1 MSANGNAIILK
12 DRAQALAR
20 YPHARI
26 ANGMIFVSGISS
38 RRLDNTYEGVK
49 ENPDGTFELDIKAQ
63 TKAVIENIDVIL
75 KSVGASLAN
84 IVDLTVF
91 LTNMS
96 DYGAM
101 NEVYNQYFSAETGP
115 SRTCVGVRELPSRER
130 ERERDCECMSRLSLR
145 RRRAK
150 EGDLDREVERERE
163 RLREREGDWSPDD
176 FDMDRAREYDRE
188 RPRCGDL
195 EYDRERDKDRD
206 GEREYDLDLD
216 LDEYEEREDA
226 EYERCRRRR

>member
-1 MSANGNAIILK
+1 MSANGTAIILK

-115 SRTCVGVRELPSRER
+115 SRTCVGVRELPS
-130 ERERDCECMSRLSLR
+130 
-145 RRRAK
+145 
-150 EGDLDREVERERE
+150 GDLDREVERERE

-176 FDMDRAREYDRE
+176 FDMDRVREYDRE

>member
-1 MSANGNAIILK
+1 MSANGAPVILK

-63 TKAVIENIDVIL
+63 TKAVIEKYGYHIDVIL

-91 LTNMS
+91 LTNMK

-101 NEVYNQYFSAETGP
+101 NEVYNQYFTAENGP
-115 SRTCVGVRELPSRER
+115 SRTCVGVRELPSPKLLIEIKVVA
-130 ERERDCECMSRLSLR
+130 L
-145 RRRAK
+145 A
-150 EGDLDREVERERE
+150 
-163 RLREREGDWSPDD
+163 PQQTI
-176 FDMDRAREYDRE
+176 
-188 RPRCGDL
+188 
-195 EYDRERDKDRD
+195 
-206 GEREYDLDLD
+206 
-216 LDEYEEREDA
+216 
-226 EYERCRRRR
+226 